1 MHTLRDTPLNV
12 RTIANDLYMRIFESF
27 LSLMFDIWCLVARM
41 NRLRFSSSCP
51 AERCATNEWCLIL
64 SNGRPGI
71 CLGWPMRRQIWV
83 QSIRPN
89 DQCQNSPGLGHRQL
103 YAKGNP
109 LNDRAG
115 CNWPIRGKCLEN
127 GPTRDKLILGPF
139 VQSKNGHFCMFV
151 DSCVWRI
158 FDNIWL
164 HNSEPFI
171 SMSVSIKIHNLCQC
185 YTYRNIT
192 CAL

>member
-1 MHTLRDTPLNV
+1 MHSPRDIPPNV
-12 RTIANDLYMRIFESF
+12 GTIANDLYMRIFESF
-27 LSLMFDIWCLVARM
+27 LSLMYDIWCLVARM

-51 AERCATNEWCLIL
+51 AERCAANEWCLPPA
-64 SNGRPGI
+64 NERPQTGP
-71 CLGWPMRRQIWV
+71 GGPMRRQLGV
-83 QSIRPN
+83 QSIRSN

-109 LNDRAG
+109 LNDREAAIG
-115 CNWPIRGKCLEN
+115 QSEESVWQN
-127 GPTRDKLILGPF
+127 GPMRGEVIQGPF

-164 HNSEPFI
+164 HNSNHLFRC
-171 SMSVSIKIHNLCQC
+171 L
-185 YTYRNIT
+185 
-192 CAL
+192 